1 MVQYFGRHAM
11 EAVLFHP
18 QFCKMLINYCKRNP
32 VIGPMS
38 AIDTKL
44 GFFNKT
50 QQSRFGLPHSR
61 YQGEFAPVD
70 HVIDPKLGTTVDH
83 DGRTA
88 QRLKSGDADL
98 YKLVNI

>member
-1 MVQYFGRHAM
+1 
-11 EAVLFHP
+11 
-18 QFCKMLINYCKRNP
+18 MLINPLARTTIMAPLLEANR
-32 VIGPMS
+32 
-38 AIDTKL
+38 
-44 GFFNKT
+44 NKT

-98 YKLVNI
+98 FKLVNI